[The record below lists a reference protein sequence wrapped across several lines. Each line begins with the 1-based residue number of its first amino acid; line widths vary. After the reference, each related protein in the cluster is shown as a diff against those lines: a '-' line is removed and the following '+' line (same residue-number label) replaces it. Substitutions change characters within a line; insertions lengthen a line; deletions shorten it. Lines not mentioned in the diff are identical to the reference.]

1 MVISDLSI
9 KRPVFATVLS
19 MVLIIF
25 GLFAFLRLTVRE
37 LPNVDPPIV
46 SVSAVYLGA
55 SAEIIESEVTQVLED
70 AIAGIEGITRL
81 TSSSREDSAAITIE
95 FDLSRDIES
104 ATNDVRDRVAR
115 SVRALP
121 RAVDTPRVAKT
132 ESDAQ
137 AIMWVTLSSER
148 QSIMELTDFANR
160 FVADRLSTVPG
171 VAQVQI
177 GGGQDYAMRI
187 WIDKRALAARSL
199 TVADVDQAIKRQN
212 IALPSGRIEA
222 TNRELSVRTEST
234 LSREDAFK
242 NIIIAERTGYLVRL
256 GEVADVLL
264 APENDRTEYRVNG
277 KSSVGIGIVKQSR
290 ANTLDVAK
298 GVREIVE
305 TLKDQMPPGVVIR
318 RSYDQSTFIERAIH
332 EVYIALGI
340 SLALV
345 VAVNFV
351 FLRNLRATAIPAV
364 AIPVSVI
371 ATFIVLAA
379 MGYSIN
385 ILTLLALVISIGLV
399 VDDAI
404 VVLENVHRR
413 IEEGEPPLLASL
425 LGTRQIAF
433 AVISTTVVLVSV
445 FVPISFMSGNT
456 GRLFSEFGITVA
468 AAVIFSAFVALT
480 LTPMMCSIW
489 LREPKDEG
497 WVYRVSER
505 GFRGLNDGYGWLL
518 RKAMNMPLVV
528 VAFAVAWSLLAVELW
543 RTLPQEFAPIED
555 RGTTFISVTAPE
567 GASLEFTRR
576 NITLIEQ
583 RLKPLLDKG
592 EAEAIIS
599 IIAPSFGRPGPVNV
613 GFSQVALKPW
623 EERKRSQQEIVREI
637 FPQVAGI
644 PGVRAFAVNPAT
656 LGRNRFGAPVQLVI
670 GGPNYETL
678 IEWRDRIIARVEE
691 NPGLVDVGSDYKD
704 TQPELRVEIDRN
716 RAADLG
722 VSIDEIGRTL
732 ETFLGSSFSTT
743 FDRDGKRYNVILQGR
758 ADDRNSPS
766 DLSNIYVRSSRAQLI
781 PLSSLVS
788 TTQRAG
794 AKELKREDR
803 LRSITVTASL
813 SPTYTLGEAV
823 TYLEKI
829 AAEELPSTARTSF
842 GGQTREFKQSSGALY
857 VTFALALLIAFLAL
871 AAQFESFIHPVI
883 IMLSVPLAMTGALL
897 SLRYTGISLNIY
909 SQIGVIMLIGLTAK
923 NAILIVEFANQLRDA
938 GRPIRDAV
946 QDAAKIR
953 LRPILMTSIAT
964 AIGALPLAFASGAGA
979 EARQAL
985 GVVVVG
991 GVGFS
996 TVLSLFVVP
1005 VLYLWLARYTKPMG
1019 HVAKR
1024 LTALE
1029 EEHATKDRAPAHA
1042 AE

>member
-19 MVLIIF
+19 SVLIIF
-25 GLFAFLRLTVRE
+25 GLFAFMRLTVRE

-55 SAEIIESEVTQVLED
+55 SADIIESEVTQVLED

-132 ESDAQ
+132 EADSQ
-137 AIMWVTLSSER
+137 AIMWITLTSER

-187 WIDKRALAARSL
+187 WIDKRALAARGL
-199 TVADVDQAIKRQN
+199 TVADIDQAIRRQN
-212 IALPSGRIEA
+212 VALPSGRIEA
-222 TNRELSVRTEST
+222 QQRELSVRTEST
-234 LSREDAFK
+234 ISSEDAFR
-242 NIIIAERTGYLVRL
+242 NIIVAERGGYFVRL
-256 GEVADVLL
+256 GELAEVKI

-277 KSSVGIGIVKQSR
+277 KSAIGIGIVKQSR
-290 ANTLDVAK
+290 ANTLDVSR
-298 GVREIVE
+298 GVRGIVE
-305 TLKDQMPPGVVIR
+305 SLKDTLPPGIEIR

-332 EVYIALGI
+332 EVYVALGI
-340 SLALV
+340 SLVLV
-345 VAVNFV
+345 IAVNFL
-351 FLRNLRATAIPAV
+351 FLRNLRATAIPAI

-433 AVISTTVVLVSV
+433 AVISTTVVLISV

-456 GRLFSEFGITVA
+456 GRLFSEFGISVA
-468 AAVIFSAFVALT
+468 ASVLFSAFVALT
-480 LTPMMCSIW
+480 LTPMLCSIW
-489 LREPKDEG
+489 LKEPKDEG
-497 WVYRVSER
+497 IVYRVSENA
-505 GFRGLNDGYGWLL
+505 FKALHNGYGWLL
-518 RKAMNMPLVV
+518 NKALDMPVV
-528 VAFAVAWSLLAVELW
+528 VLAVALAWSVLAWELF
-543 RTLPQEFAPIED
+543 RSSPQEFAPVED

-583 RLKPLLDKG
+583 RLRPLLDKG

-623 EERKRSQQEIVREI
+623 EERTRSQQEIVREI

-656 LGRNRFGAPVQLVI
+656 LGRNRFGAPVQLVL

-678 IEWRDRIIARVEE
+678 IEWKDRIIARVEE
-691 NPGLVDVGSDYKD
+691 NPGLVDVGSDYRD

-722 VSIDEIGRTL
+722 VSIDDIGRTL
-732 ETFLGSSFSTT
+732 ETFLGSSFSST
-743 FDRDGKRYNVILQGR
+743 FDRDGKRYNVILQGK
-758 ADDRNSPS
+758 ADDRSSPS

-781 PLSSLVS
+781 PLSSLV
-788 TTQRAG
+788 TTKQRAG
-794 AKELKREDR
+794 AKELRREDR
-803 LRSITVTASL
+803 LRAITVTASL
-813 SPTYTLGEAV
+813 APGYTLGETV
-823 TYLEKI
+823 SYLERI
-829 AAEELPSTARTSF
+829 AAEELPAAARVTF

-871 AAQFESFIHPVI
+871 AAQFESFVHPVI
-883 IMLSVPLAMTGALL
+883 IMLSVPLALTGALL
-897 SLRYTGISLNIY
+897 SLRFAGISLNIY
-909 SQIGVIMLIGLTAK
+909 SQIGIIMLIGLTAK

-938 GRPIRDAV
+938 GRGIREAV
-946 QDAAKIR
+946 HEAAKIR

-964 AIGALPLAFASGAGA
+964 AIGALPLAFGTGAGS

-985 GVVVVG
+985 GTVVIG

-996 TVLSLFVVP
+996 TILSLFVVP
-1005 VLYLWLARYTKPMG
+1005 VLYLWMARYSRPMG
-1019 HVAKR
+1019 YVARR
-1024 LTALE
+1024 LTTLE
-1029 EEHATKDRAPAHA
+1029 EEHRTKHPSVHA